1 MKKETILKSVMLALM
16 MMLAVN
22 VCGQTTWVYSYDN
35 TGNRTQ
41 RVVNTGAKARQW
53 VAATSPSN
61 LLNDEKISAT
71 IDANR
76 NNIKVEIISLKNS
89 DEVEATIYDL
99 SGIQVITRH
108 IESEI
113 MTLNLGKLRKGTYI
127 LSIVMNG
134 ETKSCKFNK

>member
-1 MKKETILKSVMLALM
+1 MKKKTILKSVMLVLM
-16 MMLAVN
+16 IMLASN

-35 TGNRTQ
+35 AGNRTQ
-41 RVVNTGAKARQW
+41 RVVNTGSKARQRS
-53 VAATSPSN
+53 ATTPNN

-76 NNIKVEIISLKNS
+76 NHIKVEILSLKSN
-89 DEVEATIYDL
+89 DEAEAAIYNL
-99 SGIQVITRH
+99 AGIQIISRR

-113 MTLNLGKLRKGTYI
+113 TTLNLGKLRKGTYI
-127 LSIVMNG
+127 LSVILNG

>member
-1 MKKETILKSVMLALM
+1 MKNKTILKSVMLAFM
-16 MMLAVN
+16 AMSAMN
-22 VCGQTTWVYSYDN
+22 VWGQTTWVYSYDN
-35 TGNRTQ
+35 AGNRTQ
-41 RVVNTGAKARQW
+41 RVVNTGAKARQR
-53 VAATSPSN
+53 AATLPNN

-99 SGIQVITRH
+99 SGIHVISRR

-113 MTLNLGKLRKGTYI
+113 TTLNLGKLRKGTYI

>member
-35 TGNRTQ
+35 AGNRTQ
-41 RVVNTGAKARQW
+41 RVVNTGAKARQRA
-53 VAATSPSN
+53 VSPTN
-61 LLNDEKISAT
+61 LLSDEKISAT

-76 NNIKVEIISLKNS
+76 NNIKIEILSLKSN
-89 DEVEATIYDL
+89 DEAETAIYDL
-99 SGIQVITRH
+99 SGIQILSHR
-108 IESEI
+108 IESELT
-113 MTLNLGKLRKGTYI
+113 TLNLGKLRKGTYI
-127 LSIVMNG
+127 LSIVLNG

>member
-1 MKKETILKSVMLALM
+1 MKKETILKSVMLAFM
-16 MMLAVN
+16 AMSATS

-35 TGNRTQ
+35 VGNRTQ
-41 RVVNTGAKARQW
+41 RVVNTGSKARQRS
-53 VAATSPSN
+53 AATPYN

-76 NNIKVEIISLKNS
+76 NNIKVEILSLKSN
-89 DEVEATIYDL
+89 DEAEATIYYL
-99 SGIQVITRH
+99 SGVQILTRR

-113 MTLNLGKLRKGTYI
+113 TTLNLGKFRKGTYI
-127 LSIVMNG
+127 LSVILNG

>member
-35 TGNRTQ
+35 AGNRTQ
-41 RVVNTGAKARQW
+41 RVVNTGAKARQR
-53 VAATSPSN
+53 AASPNN

-76 NNIKVEIISLKNS
+76 NNIKVEILSLKNT
-89 DEVEATIYDL
+89 DEAEVAIYDL
-99 SGIQVITRH
+99 SGIQMLSHR
-108 IESEI
+108 IESELT
-113 MTLNLGKLRKGTYI
+113 TLNLGKLRKGTYI
-127 LSIVMNG
+127 LSIVLNG
-134 ETKSCKFNK
+134 ESKSCKFNK

>member
-35 TGNRTQ
+35 AGNRTQ
-41 RVVNTGAKARQW
+41 RVVNTGAKARQR
-53 VAATSPSN
+53 AASPNN

-76 NNIKVEIISLKNS
+76 NNIKVEILSLKNT
-89 DEVEATIYDL
+89 DEAEVAIYDL
-99 SGIQVITRH
+99 SGIQMLSHR
-108 IESEI
+108 IESELT
-113 MTLNLGKLRKGTYI
+113 TLNLGKLQKGTYI
-127 LSIVMNG
+127 LSIVLNG
-134 ETKSCKFNK
+134 ESKSCKFNK